1 MNVAICLDKV
11 GWKVKPQNESDM
23 IRINNRI
30 AKCRTTIEENEAIEL
45 IANQGHSFTPT
56 IFKGQRRK
64 QEDFDELQWFV
75 LDFDSGVSYE
85 AIKARC
91 QECGIP
97 ILFSYH
103 TFSSTPETPRFRIIF
118 RHAVPVQEMETAK
131 IFLIMLK
138 EIFPEADEHCFEVAR
153 MFLGG
158 KGLIEKNMGT
168 AFFAEKL
175 IYAFHYAVQK
185 RDPNNYKRNLRRFS
199 EKHHLELENGIL
211 KARTYGFGV
220 KMEELLGMDIGYVIS
235 YPQNSSIFVLYKA
248 NTKSRLEHQGDR
260 CEKIKVLEKIKP
272 ERLCSICKLC
282 KDFFESRD
290 LSHGEK
296 LHLALNFMHMKGLKE
311 KFFQVIQNDEH
322 YEKWCF
328 DWNYMRDQNYK
339 ISGCNKYCL
348 YAEVCDHAYS
358 IYHTIRQQR
367 AIRRICQEQPF
378 VPIDEA
384 YRQMNDYLAQTVRS
398 QEKAIFLIKAQTG
411 LGKSSAYKK
420 LLREIQ
426 SPVIVALPT
435 IQMKNE
441 IAEDLGEIAVAVRSV
456 KELYMPKEL
465 EEQVEALYAEGF
477 YKEAKRAIVE
487 YADSLECGIE
497 RSRYDE
503 YLDLPNVLEKKEKHI
518 IMTHAQ
524 FLNLSELQLSGYT
537 VIIDEDILFTMLRN
551 TKSIPVSEVEKAINA
566 GIIQGKLRTQL
577 ESLIQTGKEEYRKI
591 ENEMENSYIKKK
603 QLDDVGIYG
612 DINELLCAGALHY
625 INDTIE
631 FFVPQQLPDRKI
643 IIMSATLD
651 EEMYRTYFYDRK
663 CVFYDVPAAQYQGK
677 LIQYTKYSMSRMCI
691 QELGQKM
698 DGVNRLLDRL
708 KEIAEGEEYGISFKI
723 YDRQLETS
731 FHFGNTA
738 GTNQFTGK
746 NGMIIGTPHLS
757 ENTYKLIGVY
767 LNCSLSGNVATI
779 KRRRIQRNGFEFYF
793 MTYGEPVLKTIQLY
807 MIESE
812 LEQCIGRT
820 RLLRENAVVYVFS
833 NYPCNQ
839 AELKTEDYLEKV
851 L

>member
-75 LDFDSGVSYE
+75 LDFDSGASYE

-211 KARTYGFGV
+211 K
-220 KMEELLGMDIGYVIS
+220 
-235 YPQNSSIFVLYKA
+235 
-248 NTKSRLEHQGDR
+248 
-260 CEKIKVLEKIKP
+260 
-272 ERLCSICKLC
+272 
-282 KDFFESRD
+282 
-290 LSHGEK
+290 
-296 LHLALNFMHMKGLKE
+296 
-311 KFFQVIQNDEH
+311 
-322 YEKWCF
+322 
-328 DWNYMRDQNYK
+328 
-339 ISGCNKYCL
+339 
-348 YAEVCDHAYS
+348 
-358 IYHTIRQQR
+358 
-367 AIRRICQEQPF
+367 
-378 VPIDEA
+378 
-384 YRQMNDYLAQTVRS
+384 
-398 QEKAIFLIKAQTG
+398 
-411 LGKSSAYKK
+411 
-420 LLREIQ
+420 
-426 SPVIVALPT
+426 
-435 IQMKNE
+435 
-441 IAEDLGEIAVAVRSV
+441 
-456 KELYMPKEL
+456 
-465 EEQVEALYAEGF
+465 
-477 YKEAKRAIVE
+477 
-487 YADSLECGIE
+487 
-497 RSRYDE
+497 
-503 YLDLPNVLEKKEKHI
+503 HI

-591 ENEMENSYIKKK
+591 EIENGMENSYIKKET
-603 QLDDVGIYG
+603 VG
-612 DINELLCAGALHY
+612 
-625 INDTIE
+625 
-631 FFVPQQLPDRKI
+631 
-643 IIMSATLD
+643 
-651 EEMYRTYFYDRK
+651 
-663 CVFYDVPAAQYQGK
+663 
-677 LIQYTKYSMSRMCI
+677 
-691 QELGQKM
+691 
-698 DGVNRLLDRL
+698 
-708 KEIAEGEEYGISFKI
+708 
-723 YDRQLETS
+723 
-731 FHFGNTA
+731 
-738 GTNQFTGK
+738 
-746 NGMIIGTPHLS
+746 
-757 ENTYKLIGVY
+757 
-767 LNCSLSGNVATI
+767 
-779 KRRRIQRNGFEFYF
+779 
-793 MTYGEPVLKTIQLY
+793 
-807 MIESE
+807 
-812 LEQCIGRT
+812 
-820 RLLRENAVVYVFS
+820 
-833 NYPCNQ
+833 
-839 AELKTEDYLEKV
+839 
-851 L
+851 